1 MSAEHTTIN
10 HCILSIDIGIKNL
23 GYAIISYTKNIT
35 LHRLSLEDITLEF
48 DTFNITQQLKRSD
61 NVVIGRCK
69 AMHNFFISIADKYAI
84 DTVII
89 ERQVARNTMA
99 MELMYCI
106 SSIAMFYT
114 NDVVI
119 FDPKNKFNKLNLPYS
134 TVNKEHKKQ
143 SINYAHEI
151 IKSKFEL
158 KLPSFTS
165 HAKRDDISDAIN
177 QCFVHLIESGMLK
190 ITKEEFVKIITGTRT
205 REVCAEE
212 CTEV

>member
-1 MSAEHTTIN
+1 MSAKPTPIN

-35 LHRLSLEDITLEF
+35 TQRLSLSDISLEF
-48 DTFNITQQLKRSD
+48 DIYDISKHLNRKDNI
-61 NVVIGRCK
+61 VVGRCK
-69 AMHNFFISIADKYAI
+69 AMHNFFLTVADKYEI

-89 ERQVARNTMA
+89 ERQVSRNTMA

-143 SINYAHEI
+143 SIHYAHNI
-151 IKSKFEL
+151 IKNKFTTSMQL
-158 KLPSFTS
+158 FTS
-165 HAKRDDISDAIN
+165 HAKQDDISDAIN
-177 QCFVHLIESGMLK
+177 QCFIHLIETGTLSLS
-190 ITKEEFVKIITGTRT
+190 KEEFLNIIITI
-205 REVCAEE
+205 
-212 CTEV
+212 